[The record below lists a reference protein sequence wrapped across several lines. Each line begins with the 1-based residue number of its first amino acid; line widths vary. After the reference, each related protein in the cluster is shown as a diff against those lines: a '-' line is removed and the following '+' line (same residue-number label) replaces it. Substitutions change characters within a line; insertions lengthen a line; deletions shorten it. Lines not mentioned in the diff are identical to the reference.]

1 MKFLF
6 VSFNKVLFSYS
17 FNIADYTFSSWDS
30 IQSSWEANQKANQQA
45 IEELLRNGSLS
56 VSSVGGRN
64 LYSLNLAPT
73 LESRDY
79 LANGEQVWMYGIAAT
94 NALDSSS
101 AMAGLSSNT
110 YPYADPV
117 LTEDGAIVVYLSDTG
132 SEDVER
138 TRVYFSTRN
147 AGGAYAE
154 GKAIDD
160 AFSYGDSQLSLAG
173 TGGFAVAAWTRQTE
187 SVGKSGGESVTNE
200 DQMVM
205 LNSADVYAAV
215 YENGI
220 WSTEAL
226 TSNATP
232 DLAPVAA
239 TNGRQA
245 IVAWRAVATSG
256 EPTGEDGAY
265 SGVTNFDERDT
276 ILYRVYNGSA
286 WSEPYTLYNGTSG
299 SVKAIEAAMLSD
311 GTAAVVYTLDT
322 DETDST
328 TADREIVYAVVN
340 SGNNSGY
347 AANDVIRN
355 VRATKDSY
363 LDENPQ
369 ITAVKFGADENSERF
384 VLGWYTEQSVST
396 DSAQVLDGGSQA
408 ADTTQTTSDIRLITF
423 DNTGAAGQDLPD
435 SISHLQLP
443 LCQGRRDHRRPVHPV
458 GGAGRRDRHL
468 TV

>member
-1 MKFLF
+1 M
-6 VSFNKVLFSYS
+6 
-17 FNIADYTFSSWDS
+17 
-30 IQSSWEANQKANQQA
+30 
-45 IEELLRNGSLS
+45 
-56 VSSVGGRN
+56 
-64 LYSLNLAPT
+64 
-73 LESRDY
+73 
-79 LANGEQVWMYGIAAT
+79 
-94 NALDSSS
+94 
-101 AMAGLSSNT
+101 
-110 YPYADPV
+110 
-117 LTEDGAIVVYLSDTG
+117 VYLSDTG

-138 TRVYFSTRN
+138 TRVYFSTRD

-205 LNSADVYAAV
+205 LNSADIYAAA
-215 YENGI
+215 YDGDRWN
-220 WSTEAL
+220 TTAL

-328 TADREIVYAVVN
+328 TADREIV
-340 SGNNSGY
+340 
-347 AANDVIRN
+347 
-355 VRATKDSY
+355 
-363 LDENPQ
+363 
-369 ITAVKFGADENSERF
+369 
-384 VLGWYTEQSVST
+384 
-396 DSAQVLDGGSQA
+396 
-408 ADTTQTTSDIRLITF
+408 
-423 DNTGAAGQDLPD
+423 
-435 SISHLQLP
+435 
-443 LCQGRRDHRRPVHPV
+443 
-458 GGAGRRDRHL
+458 
-468 TV
+468 